1 MKELGKGGF
10 GKVFQVFGKLDNKYY
25 AIKQIKIKEEKK
37 EQIEEIKKPDPIPKS
52 PLINF
57 FI

>member
-25 AIKQIKIKEEKK
+25 AINQIKIKEEKK
-37 EQIEEIKKPDPIPKS
+37 EQIEEIKKPDPNPQIP
-52 PLINF
+52 IN
-57 FI
+57 